1 MESDLMQEPKSTEH
15 EKVVIAGMMNDE
27 SIYYDAV
34 AELDEE
40 HFSNDDLKNIYKSL
54 VKLGSVTADSL
65 IRAEENP
72 RQQALIKTVDGEWT
86 NKSDFEFS
94 LQELKKVF
102 LKRQLYHT
110 LKKTVNRFNEA
121 EYEELIEGL
130 ERELNQA
137 SSYDNNESIID
148 PQLRAIDAYEE
159 FVERRLNPD
168 SAKGIPFSLTN
179 DNGTTIGF
187 PSLDRALNGAYG
199 GDLIMIAAKTG
210 VGKTGFALNLARHF
224 SFRQSYRGYYMNTEM
239 RIVEMES
246 RLLADIAQVNANEIM
261 YGRLEGTKDEI
272 LKKEKRITQAF
283 EKYRKSNLIMSRI
296 PDLPLHKAKGL
307 ARQVKSRYEKLDY
320 IIIDYVGRM
329 EIAGKDLS
337 TWDELYEITKEL
349 KELAMLLDVPIFMLA
364 QRNQAGDVE
373 GAKKMM
379 NECDAVLY
387 FEPVTESDKEYIQS
401 YYNPN
406 EQDLI
411 NYKLIKQKVRRDD
424 NPYPIYVVYD
434 RAKNFINEV
443 T

>member
-1 MESDLMQEPKSTEH
+1 MQEPKSTEH